1 MKGGGNVEIGEQY
14 LLILLEMSLLFLCS
28 LLLVVR
34 SVDCSVFQLK
44 KEKVKKDNH
53 KIWSI
58 IDREKDKRVI
68 GSSEHI
74 FFFYGHYHL

>member
-58 IDREKDKRVI
+58 IYREKDKR
-68 GSSEHI
+68 E
-74 FFFYGHYHL
+74 